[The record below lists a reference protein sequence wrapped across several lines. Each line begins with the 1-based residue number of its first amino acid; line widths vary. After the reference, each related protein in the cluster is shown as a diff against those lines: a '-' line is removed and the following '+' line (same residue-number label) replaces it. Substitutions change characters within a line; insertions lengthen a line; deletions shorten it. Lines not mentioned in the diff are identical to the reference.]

1 MKEYLIKKLQSVLR
15 VLARLTIKRYRPFI
29 IGVTGSA
36 GKTSTKSAIYSVL
49 SSVFSVRMGKGNLN
63 NELGLPL
70 VILGDYKTSGGVSF
84 WLRVL
89 LLGFFG
95 LVWRKSYPEILI
107 LEYGA
112 DKPGDMDY
120 LLTVAKP
127 DLAVVTAVGDIPVHV
142 EFYHGPEGVAKEKG
156 KLAKAVGLGGNVVLN
171 LDDPFV
177 ADMKDLT
184 KGNVMTYGFSA
195 MADLRISS
203 FMNRSEGDVP
213 LGISFKLETGDNF
226 VPVKIDGSLGKAKA
240 YSAAAAAA
248 VGLIKGMNLVKISE
262 ALSQYQGEPGRCH
275 PLKGAKNT
283 NLIDDTYNSSPIAV
297 AAALEVLKDIPA
309 PRKVAILGDMAELGQ
324 YTNHAHEE
332 VGKLVVGVADVL
344 VAVGSKGKFIADS
357 AEKHRLSKKNIYSF
371 ADAEEAVKSI
381 KDIIE
386 PHDLILIK
394 GSQSMRMERIVME
407 IMAEPDKASSL
418 LVRQY
423 GKWLVK
429 SKLKNQK

>member
-1 MKEYLIKKLQSVLR
+1 MKEYLIRKLQSILR
-15 VLARLTIKRYRPFI
+15 VLARLTVKRYRPFI

-49 SSVFSVRMGKGNLN
+49 SSAFAVRMGKGNLN

-70 VILGDYKTSGGVSF
+70 VILGDYKTSGGAFF
-84 WLRVL
+84 WLKVL
-89 LLGFFG
+89 LFGSCG
-95 LVWRKSYPEILI
+95 LVWRRGYPEILI

-120 LLTVAKP
+120 LLTVVKP
-127 DLAVVTAVGDIPVHV
+127 NLAVVTAVGDIPVHV
-142 EFYHGPEGVAKEKG
+142 EFYQGPEGVAKEKG
-156 KLAKAVGLGGNVVLN
+156 KLVKAVGLGGNVVLN

-184 KGNVMTYGFSA
+184 KGNVMTYGFGDEA
-195 MADLRISS
+195 GLRISS
-203 FMNRSEGDVP
+203 FINRSEDGKP
-213 LGISFKLETGDNF
+213 SGISFKLETEDNF

-262 ALSQYQGEPGRCH
+262 ALSQYRGEPGRCY
-275 PLKGAKNT
+275 PLEGVKNT
-283 NLIDDTYNSSPIAV
+283 SLIDDTYNSSPIAV
-297 AAALEVLKDIPA
+297 SSALEVLKDLPA

-324 YTNHAHEE
+324 YTNYAHEE
-332 VGKLVVGVADVL
+332 AGKLVVGAADVL
-344 VAVGSKGKFIADS
+344 VTVGSKGKFIADG
-357 AEKHRLSKKNIYSF
+357 AGKHGLSQKNTYSF
-371 ADAEEAVKSI
+371 TNAADVSKSI

-386 PHDLILIK
+386 PRDLILIK

-407 IMAEPDKASSL
+407 IMANPNEAPKL

-423 GKWLVK
+423 GKWL
-429 SKLKNQK
+429 KNFKD

>member
-1 MKEYLIKKLQSVLR
+1 MKEYLIKRLQNVLK

-36 GKTSTKSAIYSVL
+36 GKTSTKSAIYAVL
-49 SSVFSVRMGKGNLN
+49 SSDFAVRMGKGNLN

-70 VILGDYKTSGGVSF
+70 VILGDYKTSGGVFF
-84 WLRVL
+84 WLKVL
-89 LLGFFG
+89 FFG
-95 LVWRKSYPEILI
+95 SGGLIWRKNYPHILI

-120 LLTVAKP
+120 LLTITKP
-127 DLAVVTAVGDIPVHV
+127 NLAVITAVGEIPVHV

-156 KLAKAVGLGGNVVLN
+156 KLASSVGSDGSVVLN

-184 KGNVMTYGFSA
+184 RGNVMTYGFSE
-195 MADLRISS
+195 MADLKISN
-203 FMNRSEGDVP
+203 FMNRSDEDGTP
-213 LGISFKLETGDNF
+213 LGVSFKLETGDNF
-226 VPVKIDGSLGKAKA
+226 VPVKIDGSLGRARA

-262 ALSQYQGEPGRCH
+262 TLTQYESEPGRCR
-275 PLKGAKNT
+275 PLEGVKNT

-297 AAALEVLKDIPA
+297 ASALEILKDIPA

-324 YTNHAHEE
+324 YTNYTHEE
-332 VGKLVVGVADVL
+332 AGKLVEESADVL
-344 VAVGSKGKFIADS
+344 VTVGDKGKFIADGAS
-357 AEKHRLSKKNIYSF
+357 KHGLSKNNIYSF
-371 ADAEEAVKSI
+371 TDAEETIKNI

-394 GSQSMRMERIVME
+394 GSQSMRMEKIVLE
-407 IMAEPDKASSL
+407 IMAHPEEASRL

-423 GKWLVK
+423 GKWL
-429 SKLKNQK
+429 N

>member
-1 MKEYLIKKLQSVLR
+1 MKKYLIGKLQSVLK
-15 VLARLTIKRYRPFI
+15 VLARLTVKRYRPFI

-36 GKTSTKSAIYSVL
+36 GKTSTKSAIYYVL
-49 SSVFSVRMGKGNLN
+49 SSSFSVRMGQGNLN

-70 VILGDYKTSGGVSF
+70 VILGDYKASGGTSF
-84 WLRVL
+84 WLKVL
-89 LLGFFG
+89 LFG
-95 LVWRKSYPEILI
+95 SCGLIWRKNYPKILI

-120 LLTVAKP
+120 LLDIAKP

-142 EFYHGPEGVAKEKG
+142 EFYDGPEGVAREKG
-156 KLAKAVGLGGNVVLN
+156 KLASSIGLGGNVVLN
-171 LDDPFV
+171 LDDHFV

-184 KGNVMTYGFSA
+184 KSNVTTYGFLA
-195 MADLRISS
+195 GADLRISG
-203 FMNRSEGDVP
+203 FMNRSEDGKP

-226 VPVKIDGSLGKAKA
+226 VPVKIDGSLGRAKA

-262 ALSQYQGEPGRCH
+262 ALSQYHGEPGRCR
-275 PLKGAKNT
+275 LLNGVKNT

-297 AAALEVLKDIPA
+297 ISALEVLKDLPA
-309 PRKVAILGDMAELGQ
+309 HRKVAILGDMAELGQ

-332 VGKLVVGVADVL
+332 AGKLVVGAADVL
-344 VAVGSKGKFIADS
+344 VTVGGKGKFIADG
-357 AEKHRLSKKNIYSF
+357 ARKHCHPLKNIYSF
-371 ADAEEAVKSI
+371 ADAEEVAKNI

-386 PHDLILIK
+386 PKDLILIK

-407 IMAEPDKASSL
+407 IMSEPRQAKKL

-423 GKWLVK
+423 GKWLK
-429 SKLKNQK
+429 NLKD